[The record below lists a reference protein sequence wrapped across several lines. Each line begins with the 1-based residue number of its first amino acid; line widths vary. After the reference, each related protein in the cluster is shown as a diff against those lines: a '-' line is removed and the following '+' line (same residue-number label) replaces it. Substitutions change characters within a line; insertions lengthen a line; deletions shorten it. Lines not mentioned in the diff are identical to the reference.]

1 MVVCSM
7 VPITLNPHITSFTM
21 HNSPIQ
27 SLHEGIV
34 YSKPGF
40 IFQQMEFLN
49 ISYINDRVFF
59 SMLFPIPST
68 GGFYKKPYS
77 SLVFKIHTKNPRNKK

>member
-1 MVVCSM
+1 MVVSSM

-34 YSKPGF
+34 YRVAAINP
-40 IFQQMEFLN
+40 EFFL
-49 ISYINDRVFF
+49 
-59 SMLFPIPST
+59 LPL
-68 GGFYKKPYS
+68 K
-77 SLVFKIHTKNPRNKK
+77 